1 MSESGAKGMGESRD
15 PFTAEELYE
24 LRREDLNEFTS
35 EDERMPSP
43 KDVWAEETVVL
54 PEIQT
59 ILVWL
64 EYAYGS

>member
-1 MSESGAKGMGESRD
+1 MSESGAKGMGEVRD

-43 KDVWAEETVVL
+43 KDVMAEETV
-54 PEIQT
+54 IWQ
-59 ILVWL
+59 
-64 EYAYGS
+64 A